1 MLVATSLLDTHFL
14 SHASDFS
21 TPALVRVRFLIN
33 PHVGFASCCVF
44 RTTFCWYSRFAFS
57 RQFFLALVTY
67 WEGCVSDLISCKQGE
82 AVNFMTYLFVL
93 TC

>member
-57 RQFFLALVTY
+57 L
-67 WEGCVSDLISCKQGE
+67 EG
-82 AVNFMTYLFVL
+82 NFSWHWLHTGKGVYQTLFHANRVKL
-93 TC
+93 